1 VNDHEIV
8 PMAEAFRERGHTL
21 RFIEFMDVGSS
32 NAWQWDHVVPAREI
46 IDTIGLVHALM
57 PIGRDTPSEVS
68 ERWRYADGRGEIG
81 VISSVSKPFCG
92 DCSRARISAE
102 GVLYTCLFA
111 QSGTDL
117 RGLLRESSAPNDDLA
132 RVIAGLWQA
141 RDDRYSE
148 QRAERREQGIKKVEM
163 SYIGG

>member
-1 VNDHEIV
+1 MISLEH
-8 PMAEAFRERGHTL
+8 P
-21 RFIEFMDVGSS
+21 
-32 NAWQWDHVVPAREI
+32 
-46 IDTIGLVHALM
+46 LV
-57 PIGRDTPSEVS
+57 PIGRDTPNEVS
-68 ERWRYADGRGEIG
+68 ERWRYADGKGEIG

-117 RGLLRESSAPNDDLA
+117 RGLLRSMPGPSSDDIA
-132 RVIAGLWQA
+132 RAIAGVWGQ
-141 RDDRYSE
+141 REDRYSE
-148 QRAERREQGIKKVEM
+148 QRAMLREQGIKKVEM

>member
-1 VNDHEIV
+1 
-8 PMAEAFRERGHTL
+8 
-21 RFIEFMDVGSS
+21 
-32 NAWQWDHVVPAREI
+32 
-46 IDTIGLVHALM
+46 
-57 PIGRDTPSEVS
+57 
-68 ERWRYADGRGEIG
+68 

-117 RGLLRESSAPNDDLA
+117 RGLLRESSAPNDDDLA
-132 RVIAGLWQA
+132 RVVAGLWQS